1 MSAVLLALQ
10 HNVLPDWQKQVH
22 NQNKPKGGNE
32 MNELTMNNNQ
42 KMNFRLPKFS
52 KFSLKELNKNQ
63 KGLTLIELLAV
74 IVIIAIIAAIA
85 IPSVGGIIKNTRVSA
100 HKSNAHMVI
109 DATRL
114 MITGQGLSPTEA
126 TVATGWSLDALFKGG
141 FLETIPKNPS
151 DKPNG
156 YDEVN
161 SKVVVTQDATS
172 GNYTYTITLVKAG
185 TGGVSHITSIKETDL
200 DALKFGT
207 TAADVRE

>member
-1 MSAVLLALQ
+1 MSQSLQALQ
-10 HNVLPDWQKQVH
+10 HNVSQDWQDQVH
-22 NQNKPKGGNE
+22 NQNKPRGGNA
-32 MNELTMNNNQ
+32 MNELTMNSK

-114 MITGQGLSPTEA
+114 MITGQGLSPAEA
-126 TVATGWSLDALFKGG
+126 TDAAGWSLDKLEKGG
-141 FLETIPKNPS
+141 FLETVPKNPS

-156 YDEVN
+156 YDKDL
-161 SKVVVTQDATS
+161 SKVVVTQDTTT
-172 GNYTYTITLVKAG
+172 GNYTYTVSLVKAG
-185 TGGVSHITSIKETDL
+185 TGGVSHITSVKEVDI

-207 TAADVRE
+207 ATTDVRE